1 MPDIKSTIEKV
12 KKKKKF
18 SRGRRPDRPDF
29 DQKIDSNSEPPD
41 EPSSEFK
48 NYATQSPNSTKKNAL
63 RDLGGHLEALDGAP
77 SEHDNPI
84 IQNSSETLQKQYG
97 NKTKNKHIKN
107 NKKTDTTQSNN
118 TKDTVSKH
126 RHNTSLT
133 DGLQTRNI
141 KSSVD
146 KQCGI
151 KSTTIDIHSK
161 NSNKTNQEQYI
172 NIDDTFPKHLSN
184 VSNSEYEHSQ
194 NNRYSTEEQTQNK
207 KDSYL
212 LTEQKQNIDTLDVNS
227 VSLKLKSLG
236 GTKLELLTF
245 LCKEC
250 INNGSNRIEKI
261 SYTYISNVLQ
271 KPLPS
276 TKTIFGRLKKL
287 KLFEVESFQKG
298 PGATINIILN
308 DSTIKAFSRLI
319 LDQSKYVTIQ
329 KQNNNITSLNTET
342 PSSSSSSITIQKNLN
357 TITIEMSEDWM
368 AIQTP
373 EVIKDIGFGS
383 RQVKALFNKGVLSSD
398 EVQESLVHF
407 GYDLDNG
414 FVKASIGPLNLLM
427 GVLIKGDVYVSEAFV
442 EAMRVERKKRQALKA
457 EFEELKREQAALEL
471 SNKFEE
477 YRKNLNQQQINE
489 LVPPTKLIGEGSN
502 FQMMLLK
509 EKWEEQYK

>member
-141 KSSVD
+141 
-146 KQCGI
+146 
-151 KSTTIDIHSK
+151 
-161 NSNKTNQEQYI
+161 
-172 NIDDTFPKHLSN
+172 
-184 VSNSEYEHSQ
+184 
-194 NNRYSTEEQTQNK
+194 